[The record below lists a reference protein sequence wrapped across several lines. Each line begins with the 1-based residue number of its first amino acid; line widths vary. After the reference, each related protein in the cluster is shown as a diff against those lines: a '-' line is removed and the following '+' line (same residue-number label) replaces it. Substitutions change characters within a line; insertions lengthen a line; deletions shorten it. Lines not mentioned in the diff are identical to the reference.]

1 MVKIVGFKERLSNEG
16 KPFMALILQGGVE
29 IIHSAN
35 GGMYATARKAS
46 VATTFNAETCQ
57 ALIGT
62 DLAGSIEKQVC
73 EPYNFT
79 VQQTGE
85 VLVLHHRYVFVP
97 ETKQMIAPMEI
108 VQEIEFPELAGM
120 NIPAAAV

>member
-46 VATTFNAETCQ
+46 VATTFDEATCQ

-62 DLAGSIEKQVC
+62 DLQGSIEKQAS
-73 EPYNFT
+73 EPYEYT
-79 VQQTGE
+79 VPQTGE
-85 VLVLHHRYVFVP
+85 VLVLHHRYMFVP
-97 ETKQMIAPMEI
+97 EPKQVVAPME
-108 VQEIEFPELAGM
+108 VLHGVEFPELAGM
-120 NIPAAAV
+120 NFPAAAV